1 MKRALVLSASLVL
14 ATWAAPAVAQI
25 LPIPILQ
32 NLVLN
37 GKYGVTGT
45 AICNQL
51 SSAGV
56 STVGTLT
63 TAGIYTFYGNGTGSA
78 TETALTSAQGVIGST
93 GSNNHTFTFKYT
105 VSADGSSF
113 TLTTDPG
120 SLTGTI
126 TSGPNVGFT
135 FSVDE
140 LAPITGFIGA
150 LASELTGATSES
162 PLETTRLSNGGVS
175 QRRCQRS
182 PVFLKL

>member
-1 MKRALVLSASLVL
+1 MKRALVLSASFVL

-25 LPIPILQ
+25 LPIPVLQ
-32 NLVLN
+32 NIFLN

-45 AICNQL
+45 AICNQVN
-51 SSAGV
+51 SAGV
-56 STVGTLT
+56 PSVGILT
-63 TAGIYTFYGNGTGSA
+63 TAGVYTFYGDGTGSA
-78 TETALTSAQGVIGST
+78 TETALTSAQGAIGST
-93 GSNNHTFTFKYT
+93 GSNIHTFTFKYT
-105 VSADGSSF
+105 VNADGTF

-126 TSGPNVGFT
+126 TSGPNAGLT

-140 LAPITGFIGA
+140 LAPITGFIGD
-150 LASELTGATSES
+150 LARELTGVTSES
-162 PLETTRLSNGGVS
+162 PLETTRLSNGGMS

>member
-1 MKRALVLSASLVL
+1 MKRALVLSASFVL

-25 LPIPILQ
+25 LQISILPILT
-32 NLVLN
+32 LS

-45 AICNQL
+45 AICNQVNQL
-51 SSAGV
+51 GV

-63 TAGIYTFYGNGTGSA
+63 TAGVYTFNGDGTGSA
-78 TETALTSAQGVIGST
+78 TETALTSVQGSIGST

-105 VSADGSSF
+105 VNTDGSF
-113 TLTTDPG
+113 TLTTDSG

-126 TSGPNVGFT
+126 TSGPNAGLT

-140 LAPITGFIGA
+140 LAPITGFIGD
-150 LASELTGATSES
+150 LGKELIGATLES
-162 PLETTRLSNGGVS
+162 PLETTTLSNGGSS

-182 PVFLKL
+182 PVFLHL

>member
-14 ATWAAPAVAQI
+14 AAWAAPAVAQI

-45 AICNQL
+45 AICNQVNSL
-51 SSAGV
+51 GV
-56 STVGTLT
+56 ASVGTLT
-63 TAGIYTFYGNGTGSA
+63 TAGIYTFYGDGTGSA
-78 TETALTSAQGVIGST
+78 TETAVTSAQGAIKSA

-105 VSADGSSF
+105 VNADTF

-126 TSGPNVGFT
+126 TSGPNAGLA

-150 LASELTGATSES
+150 LAQELTGATSAS
-162 PLETTRLSNGGVS
+162 PIETTTLSNGGSS
-175 QRRCQRS
+175 QRTCQRA
-182 PVFLKL
+182 PIFLKL

>member
-1 MKRALVLSASLVL
+1 MKRALVLSASFVL
-14 ATWAAPAVAQI
+14 AAWAAPAVAQI
-25 LPIPILQ
+25 PILQ
-32 NLVLN
+32 NLILT

-51 SSAGV
+51 SQSGV

-63 TAGIYTFYGNGTGSA
+63 TAGIYTFNVDGTGSA
-78 TETALTSAQGVIGST
+78 TEMASTSIQGSIGST

-105 VSADGSSF
+105 VNADGSF
-113 TLTTDPG
+113 TLTTDSG

-126 TSGPNVGFT
+126 TSGPNAGLT

-140 LAPITGFIGA
+140 LAPITGFIGDLGKELA
-150 LASELTGATSES
+150 GATLAS
-162 PLETTRLSNGGVS
+162 PVETTTLSNGGVS

-182 PVFLKL
+182 PVFIKQ